1 MKVLRG
7 TLTFILGMIIGII
20 LFVVAIG
27 GTVVALGMAF
37 KVGDL
42 QSKFT
47 DQEIISHESNLYD
60 QTMLDAVKGV
70 IDDVRNFDQLSLEK
84 LYQHYGIAVL
94 NGIGG
99 IDFKG
104 KDFYS
109 ASIKDIMGDASI
121 VVNSFT
127 LRDVSAL
134 TGNDFESYNLPI
146 LTDNLDNNI
155 KGALDNILGSIK
167 GDLTVRTIKTK
178 LIPDFNVENNLIKA
192 VQDIPFSSFGSAVN
206 AFKLCTFLDVNTDT
220 FVPEG
225 AVPVF
230 VKDDRYEEV
239 SKADLRQKA
248 AFVYA
253 DGVETYNADVEEK
266 VGADDKKE
274 YRLIERELRFVKK
287 EKDGEVSYVV
297 DNSCYGEDF
306 DADATET
313 KFYRHVEY
321 SPYNTSATY
330 PAGTE
335 FFVKGFAN
343 RLTSFD
349 NDATPAEYEL
359 YFKGF
364 LSLKDVFVAE
374 GTEKVELNGKV
385 TGATISLADTFY
397 KKGEGASE
405 TFVQAEA
412 FSVKDEPIKKNSKLA
427 KKEAGNLRATYLRVH
442 EGTSKPLIQSFA
454 YLTISE
460 LQDMDD
466 FVDNVTIGDVIEVTD
481 SSSKILKALKD
492 TKFGDISTKIDT
504 LTIDEVI
511 DVVFDE
517 YTVATDGE
525 YVYIASTKDDNFV
538 LYNAKRHAGMQ
549 RYARTGDS
557 APYVYTPDAD
567 GEYVK
572 NGYFAKYV
580 AADHAGLTR
589 YNKNDEITNAS
600 SLIMQALA
608 LRGAKTNQLGT
619 VTDDLCIYEVV
630 DMAADDTS
638 KVMKALAKRD
648 CKIKEI
654 GSVIDD
660 LYIDEVID
668 INDESSL
675 TMKSLAKRKCK
686 IKDLGKITDEL
697 SLAETMEIKLDN
709 FIEDANGTFVC
720 IEDAESYIPYDEN
733 KHLGW
738 TRFVKVDNVWEEY
751 DELDPDHE
759 GLVQFVH
766 GRYYT
771 LYNPAV
777 HTAYEGAYYVREE
790 VEGSSSKVLQRFA
803 NTTLGKFTDAFKALI
818 LGDVLKIDADR
829 YVVAED
835 AYISAHPD
843 EQYFYYEST
852 DGVYLIANDE
862 YRTAHPGDTFYRIAK
877 SGKDKKIIKKLA
889 YAKVD
894 NLSSAI
900 DKIMD
905 DMFLSDLIDIYD
917 HHQVEE
923 SDSLS
928 DNKFIVKQHGDD
940 VQLGYV
946 EYDATIHTG
955 EVRYNYVDGE
965 YIEAANG
972 KYVYVYSPTTF
983 VKDSNGK
990 YIKSP
995 IEFKDVNRGDLD
1007 VTESAYVY
1015 VPVNGNLDPLVPADV
1030 LTFKGLAESGNV
1042 YYWDDTDYLNN
1053 VTLCTYL
1060 FANNNIANLYYRE
1073 NCAVGTGNPYYQ
1085 FNDANL
1091 FVKVLGNFIAY
1102 DKTNPAHFDM
1112 IIYALQTSPYVAG
1125 DESDYKYFVRYDEY
1139 KGVKVGN
1146 DGSYYTYDMS
1156 GTALSTTN
1164 KYSRQYCE
1172 TIYLKCNDLTL
1183 YPIDQYF
1190 VFIDGNYVQYDEEE
1204 HAGMD
1209 TFIAVQAFL
1218 ATEEQVD
1225 TLDASEYTRVHVIH
1239 EKSSAVLRMMKEKQ
1253 VTMKNMSSI
1262 IADATIDD
1270 LMDVTPDSMFG
1281 ADKIKTSTIKNLG
1294 NAMSNMMN
1302 EMTIVKLLDWAN
1314 ITSID
1319 PKVKSAIGD
1328 STLTAFFTSLTY
1340 QNGAISVNMLKLY
1353 GLE

>member
-27 GTVVALGMAF
+27 GTVVALGMAV

-70 IDDVRNFDQLSLEK
+70 INDVRNFDQLSLEK
-84 LYQHYGIAVL
+84 LYQHYGISVL

-99 IDFKG
+99 INFED

-127 LRDVSAL
+127 LRDVSKL

-167 GDLTVRTIKTK
+167 GDLTIRTIKTK

-206 AFKLCTFLDVNTDT
+206 AFRLCTFLDVNTDT

-364 LSLKDVFVAE
+364 LSLKDVFVE
-374 GTEKVELNGKV
+374 ESSEMVELNGKV
-385 TGATISLADTFY
+385 TGATINLADTFY

-412 FSVKDEPIKKNSKLA
+412 FSVKDEPIKKNSKLE
-427 KKEAGNLRATYLRVH
+427 KKEAGNLRDTYLRVH
-442 EGTSKPLIQSFA
+442 ESTSKPLIQSFA

-466 FVDNVTIGDVIEVTD
+466 FVNNVTVGDVIEVTD

-538 LYNAKRHAGMQ
+538 LYNEKRHAGMQ
-549 RYARTGDS
+549 RYARTGDA

-608 LRGAKTNQLGT
+608 LRGAKTNELGT

-654 GSVIDD
+654 GSVIDE

-697 SLAETMEIKLDN
+697 SLAETMDIKLDN

-720 IEDAESYIPYDEN
+720 IEDAESYIPYDET

-738 TRFVKVDNVWEEY
+738 TRFVKVDNIWEEY

-777 HTAYEGAYYVREE
+777 HTTYAGAYYVREE

-803 NTTLGKFTDAFKALI
+803 NTTLGKFTDAFKSLI

-862 YRTAHPGDTFYRIAK
+862 YRTAHSGDTFYRIAK

-900 DKIMD
+900 DKVMD

-917 HHQVEE
+917 NYQVKETTAAITD
-923 SDSLS
+923 DS
-928 DNKFIVKQHGDD
+928 KFLIAH
-940 VQLGYV
+940 
-946 EYDATIHTG
+946 
-955 EVRYNYVDGE
+955 DGE
-965 YIEAANG
+965 MYDG
-972 KYVYVYSPTTF
+972 KKVVFVYDGS
-983 VKDSNGK
+983 GK

-995 IEFKDVNRGDLD
+995 VEYALATDLEKGGTSNYIYD
-1007 VTESAYVY
+1007 YVQ
-1015 VPVNGNLDPLVPADV
+1015 VDPADV
-1030 LTFKGLAESGNV
+1030 GTFTTNLLPSGNL
-1042 YYWDDTDYLNN
+1042 YYKNGPEYLNN
-1053 VTLCTYL
+1053 VSLCTYV
-1060 FANNNIANLYYRE
+1060 FYSGTTAQKANLYYRE
-1073 NCAVGTGNPYYQ
+1073 SGMGSNVYTQYDGTDLYVN
-1085 FNDANL
+1085 
-1091 FVKVLGNFIAY
+1091 VLGSFIAY
-1102 DKTNPAHFDM
+1102 DKTNPAHSDM
-1112 IIYALQTSPYVAG
+1112 EIYALHT
-1125 DESDYKYFVRYDEY
+1125 
-1139 KGVKVGN
+1139 
-1146 DGSYYTYDMS
+1146 
-1156 GTALSTTN
+1156 STTAEGYQYYVRLDEN
-1164 KYSRQYCE
+1164 LNLTVKESAGEWIPCLAADPDAVRIYTAGTTLRYAMQYCE
-1172 TIYLKCNDLTL
+1172 DVYVEADDGLWVFLDGRYVEYDSSNPDHAALTRCN
-1183 YPIDQYF
+1183 IVEGF
-1190 VFIDGNYVQYDEEE
+1190 VATKAQAYYIDGGIDK
-1204 HAGMD
+1204 
-1209 TFIAVQAFL
+1209 T
-1218 ATEEQVD
+1218 
-1225 TLDASEYTRVHVIH
+1225 TLDPIHVTVTK
-1239 EKSSAVLRMMKEKQ
+1239 EKSSAVLRMMKEKK
-1253 VTMKNMSSI
+1253 VTMKNMGKI
-1262 IADATIDD
+1262 VADATIDD
-1270 LMDVTPDSMFG
+1270 LMDIAPNSIFDK
-1281 ADKIKTSTIKNLG
+1281 ADIRNSTINNLG
-1294 NAMSNMMN
+1294 SVMSNMMN
-1302 EMTIVKLLDWAN
+1302 TMSIGDLLDWAN
-1314 ITSID
+1314 ITEINE
-1319 PKVKSAIGD
+1319 KVKSSIAPA
-1328 STLTAFFTSLTY
+1328 TLTSFFKSLTY
-1340 QNGAISVNMLKLY
+1340 RDGGIIVDMFKLY
-1353 GLE
+1353 GIA

>member
-84 LYQHYGIAVL
+84 LYQHYGISVL

-99 IDFKG
+99 IDFKN
-104 KDFYS
+104 KNFYS

-127 LRDVSAL
+127 LRDVSSL

-167 GDLTVRTIKTK
+167 GDLTIRTIKTK

-206 AFKLCTFLDVNTDT
+206 AFRLCTFLDVNTDT

-364 LSLKDVFVAE
+364 LSLKDVFVEE

-538 LYNAKRHAGMQ
+538 LYNEKRHEGMQ
-549 RYARTGDS
+549 RYARTGDA

-608 LRGAKTNQLGT
+608 LRGAKTNELGT

-720 IEDAESYIPYDEN
+720 IEDAESYIPYDET

-738 TRFVKVDNVWEEY
+738 TRFVKVDNIWEEY

-777 HTAYEGAYYVREE
+777 HTTYAGAYYVREE

-818 LGDVLKIDADR
+818 LGDVLKIDADK
-829 YVVAED
+829 YAVAES

-917 HHQVEE
+917 SYQVKETTAAITD
-923 SDSLS
+923 DS
-928 DNKFIVKQHGDD
+928 KFLIAH
-940 VQLGYV
+940 
-946 EYDATIHTG
+946 
-955 EVRYNYVDGE
+955 DGE
-965 YIEAANG
+965 MYDG
-972 KYVYVYSPTTF
+972 KKVIFVYDGS
-983 VKDSNGK
+983 GK

-995 IEFKDVNRGDLD
+995 VEYALATDIEKGGASNHNYDYVLAPQDKTNPVDEIAFLDL
-1007 VTESAYVY
+1007 VS
-1015 VPVNGNLDPLVPADV
+1015 
-1030 LTFKGLAESGNV
+1030 SGNI
-1042 YYWDDTDYLNN
+1042 YYKNSTEYLNN
-1053 VTLCTYL
+1053 VSLCTYV
-1060 FANNNIANLYYRE
+1060 FYSDDATKKANLYYRQS
-1073 NCAVGTGNPYYQ
+1073 GTGSNVFTAYDGSDLY
-1085 FNDANL
+1085 
-1091 FVKVLGNFIAY
+1091 VKVLGNFIAY
-1102 DKTNPAHFDM
+1102 DDNNPAHGDM
-1112 IIYALQTSPYVAG
+1112 EIYALHT
-1125 DESDYKYFVRYDEY
+1125 
-1139 KGVKVGN
+1139 
-1146 DGSYYTYDMS
+1146 
-1156 GTALSTTN
+1156 STTAEGYQYYVRLDEN
-1164 KYSRQYCE
+1164 LNLTVKESAGEWIPCLATDLDAVRIYTAGTTLRYAMQYCE
-1172 TIYLKCNDLTL
+1172 DVYVEADDGLWVFLDGRYVEYDSSNPDHAALTRCN
-1183 YPIDQYF
+1183 IVEGF
-1190 VFIDGNYVQYDEEE
+1190 VATKAQAYYIDGGIDK
-1204 HAGMD
+1204 
-1209 TFIAVQAFL
+1209 T
-1218 ATEEQVD
+1218 
-1225 TLDASEYTRVHVIH
+1225 TLDPIHVTVTK
-1239 EKSSAVLRMMKEKQ
+1239 EKSSAVLRMMKEKK
-1253 VTMKNMSSI
+1253 VTMKNMGKVV
-1262 IADATIDD
+1262 ADATIDD
-1270 LMDVTPDSMFG
+1270 LMDIAPNSIFDK
-1281 ADKIKTSTIKNLG
+1281 ADIRNSTINNLG
-1294 NAMSNMMN
+1294 SVMSNMMN
-1302 EMTIVKLLDWAN
+1302 TMTIGELLDWAN
-1314 ITSID
+1314 ITDINE
-1319 PKVKSAIGD
+1319 KVKSSIAPA
-1328 STLTAFFTSLTY
+1328 TLTSFFKSLTY
-1340 QNGAISVNMLKLY
+1340 RDGGIIVDMFKLY
-1353 GLE
+1353 GIA

>member
-1 MKVLRG
+1 
-7 TLTFILGMIIGII
+7 MIIGII

-27 GTVVALGMAF
+27 GTVVALGMAV

-99 IDFKG
+99 INFED

-127 LRDVSAL
+127 LRDVSKL

-178 LIPDFNVENNLIKA
+178 LIPDFNVESNLIKA

-239 SKADLRQKA
+239 SKADLKQKA

-364 LSLKDVFVAE
+364 LSLKDVFVEE
-374 GTEKVELNGKV
+374 GTDKVELNGKV
-385 TGATISLADTFY
+385 TGATINLTDTFY

-427 KKEAGNLRATYLRVH
+427 KKEAGNLRATYIRVH

-466 FVDNVTIGDVIEVTD
+466 FVNNVTIGDVIEVTD

-549 RYARTGDS
+549 RYARTGDA

-608 LRGAKTNQLGT
+608 LRGAKTNELGT

-654 GSVIDD
+654 GSVIDE

-720 IEDAESYIPYDEN
+720 IEDAESYIPYDET

-738 TRFVKVDNVWEEY
+738 TRFVKVDNIWEEY

-777 HTAYEGAYYVREE
+777 HTAYAGAYYVREE

-803 NTTLGKFTDAFKALI
+803 NTTLGKFTVAFKALI

-835 AYISAHPD
+835 SYISAHPD

-917 HHQVEE
+917 NYQVKETTAAITD
-923 SDSLS
+923 DS
-928 DNKFIVKQHGDD
+928 KFLIAH
-940 VQLGYV
+940 
-946 EYDATIHTG
+946 
-955 EVRYNYVDGE
+955 DGE
-965 YIEAANG
+965 MYDG
-972 KYVYVYSPTTF
+972 KKVVFVYDGS
-983 VKDSNGK
+983 GK

-995 IEFKDVNRGDLD
+995 VEYVLATDLEKGGTSNYIYDYVQVN
-1007 VTESAYVY
+1007 
-1015 VPVNGNLDPLVPADV
+1015 PADV
-1030 LTFKGLAESGNV
+1030 GTFTTNLLPSGNL
-1042 YYWDDTDYLNN
+1042 YYKNGPEYLNN
-1053 VTLCTYL
+1053 VSLCTYV
-1060 FANNNIANLYYRE
+1060 FYSGTTAQKANLYYRE
-1073 NCAVGTGNPYYQ
+1073 SGMGSNVYTQYDGTDLYVN
-1085 FNDANL
+1085 
-1091 FVKVLGNFIAY
+1091 VLGSFIAY
-1102 DKTNPAHFDM
+1102 DKTNPAHSDM
-1112 IIYALQTSPYVAG
+1112 EIYALHT
-1125 DESDYKYFVRYDEY
+1125 
-1139 KGVKVGN
+1139 
-1146 DGSYYTYDMS
+1146 
-1156 GTALSTTN
+1156 STTAEGYQYYVRLDEN
-1164 KYSRQYCE
+1164 LNLTVKESAGEWIPCLAADPDAVRIYTAGTTLRYAMQYCE
-1172 TIYLKCNDLTL
+1172 DVYVEADDGLWVFLDGRYVEYDSSNPDHAALTRCN
-1183 YPIDQYF
+1183 IVEGF
-1190 VFIDGNYVQYDEEE
+1190 VATKAQAYYIDGGIDK
-1204 HAGMD
+1204 
-1209 TFIAVQAFL
+1209 T
-1218 ATEEQVD
+1218 
-1225 TLDASEYTRVHVIH
+1225 TLDPIHVTVTK
-1239 EKSSAVLRMMKEKQ
+1239 EKSSAVLRMMKEKK
-1253 VTMKNMSSI
+1253 VTMKNMGKI
-1262 IADATIDD
+1262 VADATIDD
-1270 LMDVTPDSMFG
+1270 LMDVAPNSIFDK
-1281 ADKIKTSTIKNLG
+1281 ADIRNSTINNLG
-1294 NAMSNMMN
+1294 SVMSNMMN
-1302 EMTIVKLLDWAN
+1302 TMSIGELLDWAN
-1314 ITSID
+1314 ITEINE
-1319 PKVKSAIGD
+1319 KVKSSIAPA
-1328 STLTAFFTSLTY
+1328 TLTSFFKSLTY
-1340 QNGAISVNMLKLY
+1340 RDGGIIVDMFKLY
-1353 GLE
+1353 GIA